1 MLAAI
6 NLIPDSWQAGPLNEV
21 VLIGAVL
28 AALGVIM
35 KSTVMPLFRAFKR
48 LLKAIE
54 TAADRLAEVPVHDQ
68 RLDVMETQICEI
80 AEALRPTNGDRR
92 SISDRLDTVK
102 QESATNTVEIRALK
116 EYLKPGLTNAG

>member
-1 MLAAI
+1 MLAAV
-6 NLIPDSWQAGPLNEV
+6 NLIPDAWQMGFLNEV

-35 KSTVMPLFRAFKR
+35 KLAVIPLFRAFKR
-48 LLKAIE
+48 FVVAIE

-68 RLDVMETQICEI
+68 RLDVMESQIAGI

-102 QESATNTVEIRALK
+102 QESAANTVEIRALK
-116 EYLKPGLTNAG
+116 EYLKPGLTNAS

>member
-28 AALGVIM
+28 AAIGVIM
-35 KSTVMPLFRAFKR
+35 KSAVIPLFRAFKR
-48 LLKAIE
+48 LVTAIE

-68 RLDVMETQICEI
+68 RLDVMESQISEI

-102 QESATNTVEIRALK
+102 QQSATNADEIRTIK